1 MAKGIKTI
9 KAYRIIKKLEETNT
23 AIIYKVQDRSKDYR
37 ALKIARLNTEEHNAL
52 IIREFQ
58 ILNQIKHPT
67 IVRVMD
73 LDTDPAGRTFF
84 LQPFLPG
91 KAIDT
96 CFSSLTTDLMNALLE
111 IINAVAVLHN
121 RGFIH
126 GDLKP
131 EHLLYDAKAKNI
143 VLIDF
148 GYARV
153 PDDPSIRTGT
163 IGYIAPEVIKGVGLD
178 QRSDIYSLGVIIH
191 KIIAGKLVD
200 AQWQDIPGIPDTI
213 NALVR
218 RMCAREPAVRPL
230 ITEIHEVLRP
240 YATFQEGAP
249 RYDVSLPPSTF
260 VGRSTFMEELTHAA
274 GTAHT
279 ICGEAGTGKTR
290 FLCEMKYRFMQL
302 GYRTFYYCA
311 GEQVSIFGALCEF
324 LKIQKADIIE
334 ENDKYAVFQNVFTAL
349 QQYAVLSPLVLLID
363 DVETMKDFDR
373 ALLRYIGFG
382 LKETH
387 TGIVCTTTDPRIA
400 VTIGFDTL
408 TLDPLTT
415 EETEHMVTQT
425 LCPLE
430 FGPNNKDDTRQY
442 VFQWLHEQSGGK
454 PLYLVKLLTIL
465 FEQDILMFSRHR
477 WHIDCP
483 RLDQVHIP
491 EHLENH
497 VFKRYDH
504 LTEYEQTVLQTMA
517 LATIPMDPGILAAAF
532 GNECFT
538 SLEVLKHS
546 RLIKEDYLMNNRVVF
561 IPDNIPRKLVRSRIS
576 TRKKNKLR
584 KRLIQALEHTAF
596 SDPGYITLL
605 ATLYDAIDDHDK
617 AIEYAGRAAQHAEAE
632 CDYITAL
639 DYHRIILK
647 NTPERTRAH
656 GTTALKIAELLTTMG
671 QCKEAIAVYQDLHDR
686 AARVF
691 HKQIITGI
699 GRAYYHMGNF
709 PEAVTH
715 LRKALNIYKKKITSE
730 PAVDIQT
737 RLAYCLSVTG
747 EFAEAE
753 HLIDQA
759 IKHAKTIGNARLIS
773 AALYYKAVL
782 QHQQGKYD
790 QSIRSAED
798 HIQFS
803 DQHGIHRGSALST
816 LLLSRIY
823 QEQNDLD
830 KALHHVDAAIADL
843 EKSRDIN
850 ALLNAL
856 DCKAT
861 ILFYNGEIPQARALY
876 ASTLRKAK
884 QIDYYPIIINCLS
897 ALSTIDIMMG
907 KFDQAL
913 ASAQEGFSLSPDT
926 SHFIINMVDI
936 HIARGDIEKADT
948 ILEMVS
954 NRTDDPHYHRA
965 ALHIAA
971 EKKDLLNVRNHLE
984 NFTRIDRL
992 TDVAQQSRLNSYFD
1006 LMSNLY
1012 EVQEYQT
1019 CAIYADKILATS
1031 SPQDIYHSIA
1041 QAYMKL
1047 TKYYIS
1053 NSLLDISPEIEH
1065 LRRAS
1070 VIYEMIR
1077 LQRLKIQALL
1087 TTQLTGLAIRDLSR
1101 ELLDCYEIAHSI
1113 QAQQEITHLRELQHE
1128 LFSLIIH
1135 EKVTGST
1142 SNEYLIFFSQI
1153 AALIERHLG
1162 DDGFLKNLLDIV
1174 VRATR
1179 AERGALF
1186 LNTPQG
1192 IEFIVG
1198 RDIDQTTIQD
1208 AAELSRTAIRDIHK
1222 EEIVF
1227 THNAQSD
1234 PDFNINKSVVL
1245 NKIRSLLC
1253 IPLTIEDNVIGALY
1267 LDSRFEETMFS
1278 QHDKDF
1284 LLTVARI
1291 LAAVIDRSRA
1301 IQKIIDENAAL
1312 RTSVIADIG
1321 QGYLISTS
1329 RAMKKV
1335 YDLINQVAATNSPV
1349 LLIGETG
1356 TGKGMLAR
1364 LIHQRSARKNNK
1376 FTVINCG
1383 TIPET
1388 LLESEL
1394 FGHKK
1399 GAFTGALTDKPG
1411 LLEYAHGGTV
1421 FLDELTNTSP
1431 AFQAKLLEAI
1441 EDKVIRRVGETRTY
1455 TIDVRFIFATNK
1467 DLEIEVEEGRF
1478 RKDLYYRINVFKIE
1492 IPPLRERGSDIIL
1505 LARFFLEMSSKEIG
1519 KKVIGFTPQSIQLL
1533 RSYHW
1538 AGNVR
1543 ELRHVVERAVVLA
1556 KGVNIT
1562 HHELN
1567 LDARESR
1574 EGASIQE
1581 IKKEAVC
1588 EALEATN
1595 YNTSKAAR
1603 LLGVNRRTIQRYR
1616 KKYNL

>member
-1 MAKGIKTI
+1 MRKSPKMIKT
-9 KAYRIIKKLEETNT
+9 YRIIKKLEETNT
-23 AIIYKVQDRSKDYR
+23 AVIYKVQDSSSVTR
-37 ALKIARLNTEEHNAL
+37 ALKIARLNTKEHNAL

-73 LDTDPAGRTFF
+73 LDTDTDGRAFF

-96 CFSSLTTDLMNALLE
+96 CFVSLTTDLANALLD
-111 IINAVAVLHN
+111 IVNALAVLHN

-131 EHLLYDAKAKNI
+131 EHLLYDASTRKTM
-143 VLIDF
+143 LIDF
-148 GYARV
+148 GYARI
-153 PDDPSIRTGT
+153 PDDQNFRTGT
-163 IGYIAPEVIKGVGLD
+163 IGYIAPEVIKGIGLD
-178 QRSDIYSLGVIIH
+178 QRSDIYSLGVIIY
-191 KIIAGKLVD
+191 KILTSTPVGQA
-200 AQWQDIPGIPDTI
+200 WRDIPNIPDVI
-213 NALVR
+213 NGLVR
-218 RMCAREPAVRPL
+218 RMCAQEPAARPL
-230 ITEIHEVLRP
+230 ITEIHEVLLR
-240 YATFQEGAP
+240 YTTKKQRTP
-249 RYDVSLPPSTF
+249 RYDVSLPKTTYIEQQVLKEIFNLEPGIAYT
-260 VGRSTFMEELTHAA
+260 V
-274 GTAHT
+274 
-279 ICGEAGTGKTR
+279 CGETGTGKTR
-290 FLCEMKYRFMQL
+290 LLLELKYRFMQR
-302 GYRTFYYCA
+302 GCVTFYHLS
-311 GEQVSIFGALCEF
+311 GEQTLIGSLCK
-324 LKIQKADIIE
+324 LLDIEKSDIVE
-334 ENDKYAVFQNVFTAL
+334 ENDKYAIFQNVFAGL
-349 QQYAVLSPLVLLID
+349 QQYASRAPVALLID
-363 DVETMKDFDR
+363 ELEALTDFDR

-382 LKETH
+382 IEGMPVTIIG
-387 TGIVCTTTDPRIA
+387 TATDPEIA
-400 VTIGFDTL
+400 QAINLKIL
-408 TLDPLTT
+408 TLDPFTI
-415 EETEHMVTQT
+415 EETEQLITTT
-425 LCPLE
+425 LCPLG
-430 FGPNNKDDTRQY
+430 FTQDGTINSHRRFAT
-442 VFQWLHEQSGGK
+442 WLHEQSGGN
-454 PLYLVKLLTIL
+454 PLYAVELLRTL
-465 FEQDILMFSRHR
+465 FEQRILTFTEYS
-477 WHIDCP
+477 WHIASSG
-483 RLDQVHIP
+483 LDHTRIP
-491 EHLENH
+491 ERLEHLI
-497 VFKRYDH
+497 FQRYEH
-504 LTEYEQTVLQTMA
+504 LNEYEHSVLQA
-517 LATIPMDPGILAAAF
+517 LALLKIPVDPGVLVSVF
-532 GNECFT
+532 GNECYT
-538 SLEVLKHS
+538 SLE
-546 RLIKEDYLMNNRVVF
+546 RLRYTGLVKEDTTMNRNVVF
-561 IPDNIPRKLVRSRIS
+561 MPNKILYTLVRSTVNTPEIDR
-576 TRKKNKLR
+576 LR
-584 KRLIQALEHTAF
+584 KLLTKVLEHNIPVDSRYAA
-596 SDPGYITLL
+596 LL
-605 ATLYDAIDDHDK
+605 ATLYDEDGAREKAVKYATLAARNAEKEHDH
-617 AIEYAGRAAQHAEAE
+617 ATAV
-632 CDYITAL
+632 DY
-639 DYHRIILK
+639 YRIIQK
-647 NTPERTRAH
+647 NTPEHSKEHVMTV
-656 GTTALKIAELLTTMG
+656 LKIADILTTVG
-671 QCKEAIAVYQDLHDR
+671 RCKEAIVLYQELYDHTVR
-686 AARVF
+686 TYHR
-691 HKQIITGI
+691 QIITGI

-709 PEAVTH
+709 TEAVTH
-715 LRKALNIYKKKITSE
+715 LRKALNIYKKKMTSE

-753 HLIDQA
+753 RLIGQA
-759 IKHAKTIGNARLIS
+759 IKHAKTIGSARLIS

-782 QHQQGKYD
+782 QHQQGKYN
-790 QSIRSAED
+790 QSIRSAEE

-803 DQHGIHRGSALST
+803 DKNGILRGRALST

-830 KALHHVDAAIADL
+830 KALHHVDATIAYL
-843 EKSRDIN
+843 EKSRDIT
-850 ALLNAL
+850 ASLNAL

-861 ILFYNGEIPQARALY
+861 ILFNNGEIAQARALY
-876 ASTLRKAK
+876 ESTLQKAK
-884 QIDYYPIIINCLS
+884 QIDYYPIIISCLS

-926 SHFIINMVDI
+926 THFVINMVDI
-936 HIARGDIEKADT
+936 HVARGDIDKADT

-954 NRTDDPHYHRA
+954 NRTDDLHYHRA

-984 NFTRIDRL
+984 DFTRIDRL

-1065 LRRAS
+1065 LKRTS
-1070 VIYEMIR
+1070 LVYEMIR
-1077 LQRLKIQALL
+1077 LQRLRIHALMSKQMTKQAV
-1087 TTQLTGLAIRDLSR
+1087 QDLSHG
-1101 ELLDCYEIAHSI
+1101 LLDCLDLAHSI
-1113 QAQQEITHLRELQHE
+1113 QAHQEVNYLQDLQHR
-1128 LFSLIIH
+1128 LFPVLIRDA
-1135 EKVTGST
+1135 GSQPA
-1142 SNEYLIFFSQI
+1142 SSEYLAFFSQI
-1153 AALIERHLG
+1153 AALIESRLG
-1162 DDGFLKNLLDIV
+1162 YDDFIADLLDIV

-1192 IEFIVG
+1192 IEFCVG
-1198 RDIDQTTIQD
+1198 RGMDQTTLSD
-1208 AAELSRTAIRDIHK
+1208 ATELSKTAIRDIQNK
-1222 EEIVF
+1222 EIVF

-1234 PDFNINKSVVL
+1234 PDFKINKSVVL

-1253 IPLTIEDNVIGALY
+1253 IPLTVNANVIGALY
-1267 LDSRFEETMFS
+1267 LDSRLEGTMFS
-1278 QHDKDF
+1278 EHDRDF

-1364 LIHQRSARKNNK
+1364 LIHQRSAREDKK

-1394 FGHKK
+1394 FGHKR
-1399 GAFTGALTDKPG
+1399 GAFTGALADKPG
-1411 LLEYAHGGTV
+1411 LLEHAQGGTV
-1421 FLDELTNTSP
+1421 FLDELTNTTP

-1519 KKVIGFTPQSIQLL
+1519 KKVIGFTPQSKQLL

-1581 IKKEAVC
+1581 IKKEAVF

-1616 KKYNL
+1616 KAHNI